1 MWCALDEVLHGRRD
15 VEVEAGRVERF
26 TAKETQAVHVSKMGM
41 GEEDRTKWRVPPNS
55 QLFTQGPRGFNEMA
69 LAVFI
74 NDTQTDGVLNV
85 FRTKACTTRTLAT
98 RMRTVAVLGD
108 SKQCHRR
115 HGCGHEGHEHEPF
128 HAKVSNL
135 TTKPVVM
142 GELCASAIES

>member
-41 GEEDRTKWRVPPNS
+41 GEEDRTKRGVPPNA

-74 NDTQTDGVLNV
+74 NDAQTDGVLNV
-85 FRTKACTTRTLAT
+85 FRT
-98 RMRTVAVLGD
+98 
-108 SKQCHRR
+108 
-115 HGCGHEGHEHEPF
+115 
-128 HAKVSNL
+128 
-135 TTKPVVM
+135 
-142 GELCASAIES
+142 